1 MSDPLPIPVSAA
13 PLAAGDPT
21 RRFAVDVAGTPFFPG
36 LTRPEAEAVC
46 AWVGDGNPV
55 RALVLVELGMFLSDG
70 VGPHLLDSAGGLVL
84 VLGPHSQ
91 VGGALVAMGVP
102 SPLHAVGAVEQLATG
117 RYRWIVRR
125 DVPEAARVEVLDALD
140 ACGDHEALLA
150 WESDRGGDRKRT

>member
-1 MSDPLPIPVSAA
+1 MSDPQPIQVANA

-70 VGPHLLDSAGGLVL
+70 TGPHLVDASGALVL

-91 VGGALVAMGVP
+91 VDGALVAMGAL
-102 SPLHAVGAVEQLATG
+102 SPLHAVGAVEKMAPG

-125 DVPEAARVEVLDALD
+125 DVSEAARVGVLDALD

-150 WESDRGGDRKRT
+150 WESDRGG

>member
-1 MSDPLPIPVSAA
+1 MSDPQPIQVANA

-36 LTRPEAEAVC
+36 LTRPEAEDVC
-46 AWVGDGNPV
+46 AWVGDGNNPV

-70 VGPHLLDSAGGLVL
+70 TGPHLLDASGALVL

-91 VGGALVAMGVP
+91 VGGALVAMGAL
-102 SPLHAVGAVEQLATG
+102 SPLHAMGAVGQLATG

-125 DVPEAARVEVLDALD
+125 DVSEAARVVVLNALD
-140 ACGDHEALLA
+140 ACGDYKALLA
-150 WESDRGGDRKRT
+150 WESDRGGDRK

>member
-21 RRFAVDVAGTPFFPG
+21 RRFAVSVAGATLFPG
-36 LTRPEAEAVC
+36 LTRPEAEAAC
-46 AWVGDGNPV
+46 AWVADADPH
-55 RALVLVELGMFLSDG
+55 RVLVPVDLGVVLSDG
-70 VGPHLLDSAGGLVL
+70 AGPHLLDASGALVL

-91 VGGALVAMGVP
+91 VDGALVAMGAP
-102 SPLHAVGAVEQLATG
+102 SPLYAVGAVEQLATG

-125 DVPEAARVEVLDALD
+125 DVPEAARVDVLDALD
-140 ACGDHEALLA
+140 ACGAHEALVA